1 VAEAGAT
8 LRLRAHVLM
17 AEDNGVNQFVA
28 RNMLKSLGCE
38 FEIVPNGAEAVAAA
52 QRGGYDMVLMDCQM
66 PVMDGY
72 EATRRIRAWEHKQ
85 GNGLRLP
92 IVALTANALV
102 GDADICREAGMD
114 DHLAKPY
121 TRNQLGALMARWL
134 PSHLVEGS
142 VDALRT
148 HPAPLAAEAP
158 PAPAPAD
165 TEGALDAK
173 ALTAIRE
180 IDDAEGSVLAEVIG
194 IFLDE
199 APQHLEALRAAL
211 RKQDGSELARAAHA
225 FKSASGNVGA
235 ARVAKLCRE
244 IEHTGRSGKV
254 SDAVTLVQQ
263 IEQQVD
269 VVRPLLRDQIKQAA

>member
-1 VAEAGAT
+1 
-8 LRLRAHVLM
+8 M
-17 AEDNGVNQFVA
+17 
-28 RNMLKSLGCE
+28 
-38 FEIVPNGAEAVAAA
+38 
-52 QRGGYDMVLMDCQM
+52 
-66 PVMDGY
+66 
-72 EATRRIRAWEHKQ
+72 
-85 GNGLRLP
+85 RLP

-121 TRNQLGALMARWL
+121 PRNQLGALMARWL

-142 VDALRT
+142 VDGLRT
-148 HPAPLAAEAP
+148 HPAPLAAEAAP
-158 PAPAPAD
+158 PQPAPAD
-165 TEGALDAK
+165 TEGAVDAK
-173 ALTAIRE
+173 ALAAIRE
-180 IDDAEGSVLAEVIG
+180 IDDADGSILAEVIG

-199 APQHLEALRAAL
+199 APQHLDALRTAL
-211 RKQDGSELARAAHA
+211 RKLDGAELARAAHA

-235 ARVAKLCRE
+235 ARVTKLCRE

-269 VVRPLLRDQIKQAA
+269 VVRPLLRDQIGQTA